1 MTLIDTLHSYKRVI
15 ADLETESGTE
25 LLVAQL
31 RRRVAKLKTE
41 YRAEIEF
48 ELSELNASMARHPS
62 QRNNNGSP
70 IRLVTIEDL

>member
-15 ADLETESGTE
+15 ADLETASGTE

-31 RRRVAKLKTE
+31 RRRAKEIKAE

-62 QRNNNGSP
+62 QMNNGSP
-70 IRLVTIEDL
+70 LPLVTIEDL